1 LFCRGKRAKN
11 PPQGFKTLPTVSATI
26 KGFEVMRMIR
36 KGHCR
41 MREPGVAGE

>member
-1 LFCRGKRAKN
+1 LFCCEKRAKN
-11 PPQGFKTLPTVSATI
+11 PLRGFKTLPTVSATI
-26 KGFEVMRMIR
+26 KGFEVMRMIH